1 MGGATVLCEH
11 SIISDKHFTAKCY
24 DGLLSADKA
33 TFGVLSTALD
43 KQTYCRN
50 EAVFVNPTNKNKA
63 NCTKFIDH
71 TKI

>member
-1 MGGATVLCEH
+1 MGGANVLCEH
-11 SIISDKHFTAKCY
+11 SIISDKQFTAKCY

-50 EAVFVNPTNKNKA
+50 KPVFDIPANKNKV

-71 TKI
+71 TTI